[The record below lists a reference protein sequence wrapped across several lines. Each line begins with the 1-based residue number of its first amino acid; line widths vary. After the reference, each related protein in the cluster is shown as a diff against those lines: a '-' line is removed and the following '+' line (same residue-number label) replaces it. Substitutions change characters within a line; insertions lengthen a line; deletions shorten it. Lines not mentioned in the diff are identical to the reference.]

1 MGLNR
6 LTFWNLPHQ
15 MEGDYQD
22 ELVAYV
28 EDNCDEV
35 HRTLAPTVIPV
46 TLKSFS
52 WPQLCS
58 L

>member
-35 HRTLAPTVIPV
+35 HRTH
-46 TLKSFS
+46 FS
-52 WPQLCS
+52 
-58 L
+58 